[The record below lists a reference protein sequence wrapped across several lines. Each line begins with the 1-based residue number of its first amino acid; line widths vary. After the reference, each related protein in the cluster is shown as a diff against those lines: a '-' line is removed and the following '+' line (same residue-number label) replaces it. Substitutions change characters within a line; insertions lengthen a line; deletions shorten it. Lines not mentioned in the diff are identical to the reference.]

1 MSREQVRIAVATAV
15 TAMQAAWKLAK
26 GVDLVVEMDNR
37 KMVDQATQ
45 EDPYV
50 QVEIRFLSAEQADMA
65 DNPFIRTDGQI
76 LLSVVAKENSGTTKA
91 NELIDF
97 VRPYFELKKIGPVQ
111 CKAVEDYPG
120 KPKLGWYYSPSI
132 VNFWYHRLSA

>member
-1 MSREQVRIAVATAV
+1 MSREQVRIAVANTV
-15 TAMQAAWKLAK
+15 VSMQAAWKAAK
-26 GVDLVVEMDNR
+26 GVDLVVETDNR

-45 EDPYV
+45 EKPYLQV
-50 QVEIRFLSAEQADMA
+50 QIRYMAAEQADMA

-76 LLSVVAKENSGTTKA
+76 LLAVVAKENSGTSEA

-97 VRPYFELKKIGPVQ
+97 VRPYFELKNIGPAQ
-111 CKAVEDYPG
+111 CKAVED
-120 KPKLGWYYSPSI
+120 KSAVPKNGWYYSPAI